1 MAKANTA
8 RTNATATAAVIAVA
22 NAPVTRPVPANAHK
36 YASAHK
42 AISNGAV
49 TYTLTKGGTLYSNG
63 IGSGGKPTVMALVCA
78 TVARLSAAGTPC
90 TGANIVLAMRTHGAT
105 LTALRAMPKA
115 AKYMQG
121 GMPCH
126 AWLAGYVRGAASA
139 KHGLLA

>member
-1 MAKANTA
+1 MAKANTS
-8 RTNATATAAVIAVA
+8 AVIVATIAKVAVA
-22 NAPVTRPVPANAHK
+22 RPTPTNAHK
-36 YASAHK
+36 YGAAHK
-42 AISNGAV
+42 ATGGTSVA
-49 TYTLTKGGTLYSNG
+49 YTLTKGGQLYTNG
-63 IGSGGKPTVMALVCA
+63 LGSGGKPTVMAMVCA
-78 TVARLSAAGTPC
+78 TVARLAAVNTPA
-90 TGANIVLAMRTHGAT
+90 TPQAIVLAMRTHGAT